1 MTENPRIDVDNP
13 LWDQTTFTGEN
24 ILNMISKIVMLS
36 DADC

>member
-24 ILNMISKIVMLS
+24 IINIC
-36 DADC
+36 DAV